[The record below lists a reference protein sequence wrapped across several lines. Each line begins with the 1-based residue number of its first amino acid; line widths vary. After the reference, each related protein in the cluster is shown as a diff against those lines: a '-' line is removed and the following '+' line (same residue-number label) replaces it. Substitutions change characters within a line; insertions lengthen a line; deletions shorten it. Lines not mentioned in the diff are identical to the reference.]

1 MAAQRAVLGIRFFQ
15 VAPVTETRSRAA
27 SLAGDLQPLIPAASR
42 RAYPFVAFAD
52 LAIELL
58 VSPGDWESG
67 DPDGGR
73 VKKVG
78 QP

>member
-1 MAAQRAVLGIRFFQ
+1 MRFLQ
-15 VAPVTETRSRAA
+15 VATVTETRSGAA
-27 SLAGDLQPLIPAASR
+27 SLAGDLQPLIPAAPR
-42 RAYPFVAFAD
+42 RAYPFVAFED

-58 VSPGDWESG
+58 VSPDDRESG
-67 DPDGGR
+67 DADGGR